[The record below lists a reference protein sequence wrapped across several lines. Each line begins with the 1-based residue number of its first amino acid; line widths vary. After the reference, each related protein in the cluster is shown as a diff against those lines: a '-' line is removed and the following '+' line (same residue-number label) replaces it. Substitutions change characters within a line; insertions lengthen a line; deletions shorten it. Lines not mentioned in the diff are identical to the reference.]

1 MISEKAL
8 KQIKHHEGVKNTP
21 YRCPAGLWT
30 VGVGHV
36 LYPEQIRLK
45 FQDRLQYPLRIEHFR
60 KFSNEEIDEILQ
72 ADLARFEAGVRRLCP
87 RNLSQSR
94 FDALVSFSFNVG
106 LGNLQKSSVR
116 MKHNRGDFEGA
127 AESFMLWTKAA
138 GRVLPGLVRRR
149 NDERLMYLSP

>member
-60 KFSNEEIDEILQ
+60 KFSNEEINEILK

-87 RNLSQSR
+87 RHLSQSR

-138 GRVLPGLVRRR
+138 GRVFPGLVRRR